1 MDSLREHPACRAAEV
16 IRTCVD
22 RMLLATIDGHA
33 TILTGVDPDVG
44 RLTDAI
50 RAAAMG
56 GKRLRGQFCVWGARV
71 AAEVSGTAG
80 APSTPGVWETAT
92 AIEMFHL
99 AALIH
104 DDIMDGSDARRGM
117 PTVHRAFTDRHVAE
131 HLSGDARAHGSAMA
145 ILAGDLCLMWSDEL
159 LGDAV
164 ADLDRATRSVVRS
177 MWSTMRDEAFAGQT
191 LDMLA
196 QTRETITRQRARTI
210 LHYKSAKYTISHPLR
225 LGGAL
230 AGAPADLLAR
240 YDEIGVLAGEAFQL
254 RDDVLGMFGDP
265 AETGKPVID
274 DLREGKRTLLV
285 ALTQERA
292 DPAGRRLLSTSLG
305 NPEVTDDDLLAVREL
320 MAATGALAE
329 TEVRIDDLTAAAQE
343 VIDRIEV
350 DESAREALRELVRQ
364 SVRRRS

>member
-1 MDSLREHPACRAAEV
+1 MDSVREHPVCRAAET

-22 RMLLATIDGHA
+22 QMLLDTIDGHA
-33 TILTGVDPDVG
+33 AILVGVDPDVG
-44 RLTDAI
+44 SLVEAI

-71 AAEVSGTAG
+71 AAEASGSTG
-80 APSTPGVWETAT
+80 SPSTPGVLNTAT

-104 DDIMDGSDARRGM
+104 DDFMDGSDTRRGV
-117 PTVHRAFTDRHVAE
+117 PTVHRSFTDRHVAE
-131 HLSGDARAHGSAMA
+131 HLSGDAGTHGSAMA
-145 ILAGDLCLMWSDEL
+145 ILAGDLCLTWSDEL

-164 ADLDRATRSVVRS
+164 ADLDRATRSAVRS

-196 QTRETITRQRARTI
+196 QTRETVTRQRARTI
-210 LHYKSAKYTISHPLR
+210 LRYKSAKYTISHPLR

-230 AGAPADLLAR
+230 AGAPVPLLSQ

-292 DPAGRRLLSTSLG
+292 SPAGRRLLTTSLG
-305 NPEVTDDDLLAVREL
+305 NPQVTVDDLLAVREL
-320 MAATGALAE
+320 MVSTGALAD
-329 TEVRIDDLTAAAQE
+329 TEDRIDDLTASAQE
-343 VIDRIEV
+343 VIGRIEV
-350 DESAREALRELVRQ
+350 DESTRARLRELVRQ